1 MAFAA
6 GFGSGFAAFLAFSFT
21 ANSCFTLTATA
32 SVSTPYAW
40 AAVRRTLPPSDCDL
54 HSDCVRKCFL
64 AAALLL
70 LGLEAGIGLRYLL
83 LGMVNGAGRLG
94 ANLPQF
100 ALLDAVRH
108 DGLGSVLAR
117 FELGPSRLLRR
128 VGLLLAN
135 FDVLVAR
142 DGLLAFRLLLVCRA
156 DLDKIGLGDNLRLYV
171 RVQFRRIAIRVGALC
186 GIWAN
191 RKSFLLARSRRAERL
206 VKTDSFG
213 IIGLN

>member
-1 MAFAA
+1 LKDAD
-6 GFGSGFAAFLAFSFT
+6 SG
-21 ANSCFTLTATA
+21 
-32 SVSTPYAW
+32 
-40 AAVRRTLPPSDCDL
+40 
-54 HSDCVRKCFL
+54 CVRKCFL

-70 LGLEAGIGLRYLL
+70 LGLEAGIGLRHLL

-108 DGLGSVLAR
+108 DGLGGVLAR
-117 FELGPSRLLRR
+117 FELGPFRLLRR

-156 DLDKIGLGDNLRLYV
+156 DLDKFRLSGNLGFNV
-171 RVQFRRIAIRVGALC
+171 RVEFCGIAVRVGARI
-186 GIWAN
+186 GIPVV
-191 RKSFLLARSRRAERL
+191 AERARDSSSRVL
-206 VKTDSFG
+206 SIPRLDPRSDSAFEVALRAAAHVYGVNTDAVALKVKQEFAAKEKARKAVKPHPKPV
-213 IIGLN
+213 LKPKRVA